1 MQIPPATIRFSP
13 TLKWVAVVLVCVGVY
28 VLYAAVHDVALVFF
42 GAVVVAYIFYP
53 VISWITPYTRGSR
66 MLATTVF
73 HIVVAIMLVV
83 AVSWLWPPISTQYAL
98 LRQDMPRIDRKSVV

>member
-1 MQIPPATIRFSP
+1 MQIPPATIRFGP

-53 VISWITPYTRGSR
+53 VISWITPYTVDR
-66 MLATTVF
+66 VY
-73 HIVVAIMLVV
+73 
-83 AVSWLWPPISTQYAL
+83 WLPQSFTLWWRL
-98 LRQDMPRIDRKSVV
+98 CWW